1 MDVKYNFVLV
11 IESLV
16 CVLTLS
22 DLLRSLYKDKRKT
35 VFSHFVG
42 ELKFKDPTDFI

>member
-1 MDVKYNFVLV
+1 MLV

-16 CVLTLS
+16 CGLILN
-22 DLLRSLYKDKRKT
+22 DLLRSLYKDKCQP

-42 ELKFKDPTDFI
+42 NLKLKGPEDFI